1 MTLLT
6 YKEESRKKRR
16 KRKYLN
22 ENCII
27 SKTFIFIQKY
37 YIIMS
42 LALTYK

>member
-6 YKEESRKKRR
+6 YKEESRKKRK

-27 SKTFIFIQKY
+27 SKRFIFIQK

-42 LALTYK
+42 LALIYK